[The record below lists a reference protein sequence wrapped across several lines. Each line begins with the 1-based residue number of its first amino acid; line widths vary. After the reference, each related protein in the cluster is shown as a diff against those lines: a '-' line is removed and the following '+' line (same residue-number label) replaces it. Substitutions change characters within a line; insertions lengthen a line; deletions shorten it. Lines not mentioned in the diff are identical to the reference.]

1 MTARYGKWRRWRRKR
16 QICRERGP
24 SGLYPFH
31 PPGLV
36 LWLQQYPLHC
46 SIIWQSLRGCT
57 PCLPSSLSLSSSG
70 SPPIPLLTHFPNT
83 ITSLS
88 AMPNPSQLLLLAD
101 HIKLSLLERQRA
113 ISLDLEPNS
122 QDGEISRSLDSLKEG
137 IDAVE
142 SDCARLEEANDES
155 ATEMRDQLD
164 HLYSQYRDLTSQFRG
179 SDGAA
184 ADDPVEFTN
193 IKKSSPDLKQPVPQH
208 PSSKSVRFMDNAAE
222 EDDLNRRNLFQPYRD
237 SPSPQGVDTSNMS
250 NQQVYDHHEQ
260 IMRDQDEQLDRL
272 GESIGRQHQLSIQI
286 GDELEGHVALLD
298 DMDGHVERH
307 QGRLDKAKRRLD
319 KFRRSAS
326 ENWSMMTIIGLII
339 VLVILIVLLK

>member
-1 MTARYGKWRRWRRKR
+1 
-16 QICRERGP
+16 
-24 SGLYPFH
+24 
-31 PPGLV
+31 
-36 LWLQQYPLHC
+36 
-46 SIIWQSLRGCT
+46 
-57 PCLPSSLSLSSSG
+57 
-70 SPPIPLLTHFPNT
+70 
-83 ITSLS
+83 
-88 AMPNPSQLLLLAD
+88 MPNPSQLLLLAD

-142 SDCARLEEANDES
+142 SDCARLEETNDES

-179 SDGAA
+179 SDAA
-184 ADDPVEFTN
+184 ADDDPVEFTN

-237 SPSPQGVDTSNMS
+237 SPSPQGVDTSDMS